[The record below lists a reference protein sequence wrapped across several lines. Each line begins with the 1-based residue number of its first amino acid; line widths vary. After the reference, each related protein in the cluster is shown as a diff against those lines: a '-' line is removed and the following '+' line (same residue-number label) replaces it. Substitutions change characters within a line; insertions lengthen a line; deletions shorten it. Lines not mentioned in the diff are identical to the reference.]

1 MGAVQLSHYT
11 IAMSTRVFNKATVTS
26 LRKLQTGCMS
36 VAALPQNLEYLSNTQ
51 TKEVALSQA
60 NRVFG
65 SGFLA
70 HQGAITEIQAEE
82 QNDPMDMME
91 QVTRG
96 MDNRVEFY
104 QQNIITMDMKTNVPE
119 PFKAEEH
126 LEDHLKEGL
135 PVGLSDS
142 QVNLEARSNM
152 DFRLEMKEYIVQL

>member
-1 MGAVQLSHYT
+1 
-11 IAMSTRVFNKATVTS
+11 MSTRVFNRATVTS
-26 LRKLQTGCMS
+26 LRKLQNRCYS
-36 VAALPQNLEYLSNTQ
+36 VAALPHNLEYLSNTQ

-65 SGFLA
+65 SGFLT
-70 HQGAITEIQAEE
+70 HQGAISELQVEE

-91 QVTRG
+91 QATRG

-104 QQNIITMDMKTNVPE
+104 QQNIVTMDMKTNVPE
-119 PFKAEEH
+119 PFKAEED
-126 LEDHLKEGL
+126 LEDNLKEGL